1 MGARHTGSTPPAVAP
16 GAPLGMKT
24 MRVPHSQQR
33 FSKQQ
38 SNNQR
43 TSRKR
48 ENLIGRG
55 SLAGDQVGLER
66 DPSRTAGVGTQLH
79 TKRGK
84 PSLVRLTRGVKIV
97 WKMEKEIRRGPR
109 DMQQIP
115 VTTSWSFFF
124 FPWDRVNM
132 AGRSVA
138 TFAAQDLQV
147 DLTVLIASQAIGC
160 T

>member
-1 MGARHTGSTPPAVAP
+1 LGARHTGSTPPAVAP
-16 GAPLGMKT
+16 GAPLGMTT

-55 SLAGDQVGLER
+55 NLAGDQVGLER

-124 FPWDRVNM
+124 PLGSCEHGREVSCNFCGAGL
-132 AGRSVA
+132 AGRLDSV
-138 TFAAQDLQV
+138 D
-147 DLTVLIASQAIGC
+147 SESGIGC